1 MNDNAICIGGDV
13 IESQKKREPWKD
25 KAIEPKGPAAIS
37 KIGSSIEIETIK
49 DDDEYVEHIA
59 RENFGL
65 IMDGEEYIIE
75 DPE

>member
-49 DDDEYVEHIA
+49 DLNLWPQVKIRWWES
-59 RENFGL
+59 RSKK
-65 IMDGEEYIIE
+65 
-75 DPE
+75 